1 MILCDR
7 MVSVLSKNEEKVLR
21 KIAEMVVI
29 TKNELKV
36 FLNDSDSVDVI
47 VNGLIEK
54 KLIAQINPIGSTSF
68 VITQKGSKF
77 LQDLDSF

>member
-1 MILCDR
+1 

>member
-1 MILCDR
+1 
-7 MVSVLSKNEEKVLR
+7 MVSLLSKNEEKVLR
-21 KIAEMVVI
+21 KVAEMALI
-29 TKNELKV
+29 SKNELKIL
-36 FLNDSDSVDVI
+36 LNGSDSVDVI

-77 LQDLDSF
+77 LQDIDNF

>member
-1 MILCDR
+1 
-7 MVSVLSKNEEKVLR
+7 MVSLLSKNEEKVLR
-21 KIAEMVVI
+21 KVAEMALI
-29 TKNELKV
+29 SKNELKIL
-36 FLNDSDSVDVI
+36 LNGSDSVDVI

-77 LQDLDSF
+77 LQDIDSF

>member
-1 MILCDR
+1 MAIE
-7 MVSVLSKNEEKVLR
+7 MVSLLSKNEEKVLR
-21 KIAEMVVI
+21 KVAEMALI
-29 TKNELKV
+29 SKNELKIL
-36 FLNDSDSVDVI
+36 LNGSDSVDVI

-77 LQDLDSF
+77 LQDIDNF